1 MSFITN
7 QLHQRKNMQI
17 YSIFNAILLGSKSN
31 HPEASC
37 DMRYKND
44 LKGRVYH
51 NLSFKYWIDSS
62 ISPFSPRN
70 NYCWSFI
77 FVYSVDQLLHTT
89 TQACGFGM
97 QRWENLGLS
106 LTSFFPG
113 QLHNCRCLRDTSLQ
127 LREPETEGIISSN
140 SAFQSQSMPFTSYS
154 FPANNEISPSQ
165 LLWWVLFL

>member
-70 NYCWSFI
+70 NYCWPFI
-77 FVYSVDQLLHTT
+77 FVYNVDQLLHAT

-106 LTSFFPG
+106 LTSFFFQVSYTTADVLETPPSNSG
-113 QLHNCRCLRDTSLQ
+113 SLKLKALSLQ
-127 LREPETEGIISSN
+127 TLPSN
-140 SAFQSQSMPFTSYS
+140 LNQCHLPLTVSQPTMK
-154 FPANNEISPSQ
+154 
-165 LLWWVLFL
+165 